1 MGIVNVLNLEKIQEE
16 QKAWVAHNFA
26 GRHSHQPYLGI
37 IEELNELLDVSRT
50 GPEAEII
57 DAVGD
62 TMIYLLDYCSVHDW
76 PVSTVMKVSAHAVP
90 SDSYPSSW
98 VDAALRQCARVAH
111 YQLKH
116 EQGIRGMDGKV
127 AFAQAAQ
134 PLVASIVN
142 CLNRY
147 CNSVGLDLNHAV
159 TVTWESV
166 SQRDW
171 KRNPTTGV
179 A

>member
-1 MGIVNVLNLEKIQEE
+1 
-16 QKAWVAHNFA
+16 
-26 GRHSHQPYLGI
+26 
-37 IEELNELLDVSRT
+37 
-50 GPEAEII
+50 
-57 DAVGD
+57 
-62 TMIYLLDYCSVHDW
+62 
-76 PVSTVMKVSAHAVP
+76 
-90 SDSYPSSW
+90 
-98 VDAALRQCARVAH
+98 
-111 YQLKH
+111 
-116 EQGIRGMDGKV
+116 MDGKV